1 MNEMSAMPSKIAE
14 WLSEREEFKDMKFL
28 TEFPP
33 IRKAVPLRK
42 ITVAVGIGGI
52 DIEDAFEST
61 ESTVLETE
69 EYCRKAKINL
79 RFYIHVPYSMGG
91 KACHETFADIIDCLT
106 FDSGLNITTSGCE
119 KISEDRDTD
128 AFVLTAFAIVSSTL
142 CPAESSSLV
151 FPSFLDK
158 TLLCGSHIRNEKIH
172 LSEKQQEFLNSPY
185 VGGIYY
191 GTGEN
196 ANTVELDF
204 EPSAVIV
211 TAGGMAPFKIE
222 GDYTL
227 LYTATGV
234 KEGASLGLE
243 LTSSGF
249 TVTNGKNYISNNA
262 YPMLNEKGTFFSYIA
277 FKSISDEK

>member
-128 AFVLTAFAIVSSTL
+128 AFVLTAFAVVSSTL

-158 TLLCGSHIRNEKIH
+158 TLLCGSHIRNDKIH
-172 LSEKQQEFLNSPY
+172 LSEKQQEFLNNPY
-185 VGGIYY
+185 AAGIYY
-191 GTGEN
+191 GTGDGK
-196 ANTVELDF
+196 NTVDLNF
-204 EPSAVIV
+204 KPSAVLV
-211 TAGGMAPFKIE
+211 LAGGMAPFKID

-227 LYTATGV
+227 VYFAMGV
-234 KEGASLGLE
+234 DSSGTLGIE
-243 LTSSGF
+243 LTDTGF
-249 TVTNGKNYISNNA
+249 TVSNGKTYVSNNA
-262 YPMLNEKGTFFSYIA
+262 YPMLNEKGTYYTYVA
-277 FKSISDEK
+277 FR